1 MNIAFFVLAVVSALS
16 TCLAVFTPRR
26 PPVLGWLGWVI
37 GLLPCEVP
45 CAALVVNAVLLVLF
59 SVFGALD
66 SALGIAAIVLVAA
79 AMLGD
84 LVLVRR
90 CRAAGPAV
98 GLALVHGLGANFE
111 QCVDP
116 GLAPAIDG
124 RSPSPSESLGPFRA
138 RRRDVVH
145 VADIPY
151 GEAGVRNH
159 LDLYVHRS
167 RPQNCPVLI
176 YLHGGAWTH
185 GRKDQQGLPIVY
197 HFASRGWLCIQPN
210 YRLCPDATFP
220 DPLVDTKRAIAW
232 VHQHARSTA
241 ATRSRSSSPVDLPE
255 RT

>member
-59 SVFGALD
+59 SVLGALD
-66 SALGIAAIVLVAA
+66 SALGIAAIVLVGA

-98 GLALVHGLGANFE
+98 GLALARGLGANFE
-111 QCVDP
+111 QNVDP
-116 GLAPAIDG
+116 DLAPSDQRPVSVAH
-124 RSPSPSESLGPFRA
+124 ESFGPFRA

-151 GEAGVRNH
+151 GEGGVRNH

-210 YRLCPDATFP
+210 YRLCPD
-220 DPLVDTKRAIAW
+220 R
-232 VHQHARSTA
+232 
-241 ATRSRSSSPVDLPE
+241 DLP
-255 RT
+255 